1 MIFDK
6 TLFKILKMTII
17 NTSTSNPFRTSMKNT
32 YNTIQQPNKFNQ
44 ATGSFTNIKRFLE
57 SEVTINEDTCILYT
71 SCINY
76 VRGSLFTELS
86 PKYTT
91 MFDNMNGNL
100 KFNYIGTGT
109 NLKNLFNSY
118 DLEYEEL

>member
-1 MIFDK
+1 
-6 TLFKILKMTII
+6 MTI
-17 NTSTSNPFRTSMKNT
+17 TESSNPFRTSMDNT
-32 YNTIQQPNKFNQ
+32 YNTIQTPNKFNK

-57 SEVTINEDTCILYT
+57 SEVAINEETNILYT

-86 PKYTT
+86 PKYKT

-118 DLEYEEL
+118 SLEYEE

>member
-1 MIFDK
+1 MP
-6 TLFKILKMTII
+6 TNYNFKENWYEVIVPLL
-17 NTSTSNPFRTSMKNT
+17 NTPKV
-32 YNTIQQPNKFNQ
+32 
-44 ATGSFTNIKRFLE
+44 A
-57 SEVTINEDTCILYT
+57 INEETNILYT

-86 PKYTT
+86 PKYKT

-118 DLEYEEL
+118 SLEYEE

>member
-1 MIFDK
+1 MANKKIAAAQPFDVSK
-6 TLFKILKMTII
+6 YQTKGQTTEM
-17 NTSTSNPFRTSMKNT
+17 
-32 YNTIQQPNKFNQ
+32 
-44 ATGSFTNIKRFLE
+44 
-57 SEVTINEDTCILYT
+57 EVTINEDTSILYT

-118 DLEYEEL
+118 DLEYEE